1 MGLGVDVTIVAG
13 VEPLFTVRR
22 SDTSQ
27 LHGPPLIPSN
37 ITLTKQL
44 IITTSGIQFFLL
56 KDNYTKVLNYII
68 IKMKQ
73 YSIIIDKLIVQINTL
88 SLFFS

>member
-56 KDNYTKVLNYII
+56 KDNYIKVLYYI